1 MCAAA
6 VRRRPA
12 HALPI
17 RPDSPSRPSRHTRID
32 MHMLCRS
39 QCAYR
44 HATEAHTPAN
54 TTSARAAWN
63 TLAQLHQPCRCVARF
78 ECIAAVAKPSRR
90 ELLQVPRQLQKAR
103 CSRSSFAAAIDL
115 AEERQVVHGR
125 RQLPPYRYSTPCN
138 ARPAPTAPEPLLP
151 FAATTPGKGD
161 MRVKSL
167 FHLDMSTME
176 GLLDRHDR
184 RLIDRAPKVT

>member
-6 VRRRPA
+6 DRRRSA

-17 RPDSPSRPSRHTRID
+17 RPDSPSGPSRHTRID

-44 HATEAHTPAN
+44 HATEAHAPAN

-78 ECIAAVAKPSRR
+78 EFIAAVAKPSRR
-90 ELLQVPRQLQKAR
+90 GAPSSTAAAPKGSMFSFIICSCHRPRRGAPG
-103 CSRSSFAAAIDL
+103 CSR
-115 AEERQVVHGR
+115 VVGSCLR
-125 RQLPPYRYSTPCN
+125 TGTR
-138 ARPAPTAPEPLLP
+138 RPATLDLRGHPCSRCRPSVWPPEKGP
-151 FAATTPGKGD
+151 F
-161 MRVKSL
+161 
-167 FHLDMSTME
+167 
-176 GLLDRHDR
+176 
-184 RLIDRAPKVT
+184 LIEKFVSP

>member
-6 VRRRPA
+6 DRRRSA

-17 RPDSPSRPSRHTRID
+17 RPDSPSGPSRHTRID

-44 HATEAHTPAN
+44 HATEAHAPAN

-78 ECIAAVAKPSRR
+78 EFIAAVAKPSRR
-90 ELLQVPRQLQKAR
+90 GAP
-103 CSRSSFAAAIDL
+103 SSTAAAPKGSMFSLIICSCHRPRRG
-115 AEERQVVHGR
+115 APGCSWSSAVASVQVLDALQR
-125 RQLPPYRYSTPCN
+125 STFAGTPAADAGHPC
-138 ARPAPTAPEPLLP
+138 
-151 FAATTPGKGD
+151 GHQK
-161 MRVKSL
+161 
-167 FHLDMSTME
+167 
-176 GLLDRHDR
+176 
-184 RLIDRAPKVT
+184 RAHF